1 MDAAYRVIEELWR
14 DEDSPTFQTARRMF
28 ADGVSRH
35 EIIHHLAGT
44 PAPTMGSSI
53 IR

>member
-14 DEDSPTFQTARRMF
+14 DEDSPTFQAASRMF

-35 EIIHHLAGT
+35 DIIHRLAGN
-44 PAPTMGSSI
+44 APTMGSSI